1 MGVRSWK
8 PFWRKEFWFFVDV
21 LSDLCRIFVLDK
33 DSTISKQARQPREEL
48 FQTGQ
53 ERVHIVGLA
62 IAFPRAN
69 MTEDERSNQV
79 DRIALRGVPHEPQHD
94 AE

>member
-1 MGVRSWK
+1 MYRARDANNPLLV
-8 PFWRKEFWFFVDV
+8 
-21 LSDLCRIFVLDK
+21 IYVLDK

-48 FQTGQ
+48 FRSGQ

-69 MTEDERSNQV
+69 MTEDERSKQV
-79 DRIALRGVPHEPQHD
+79 DRIALRGVPHEPQYD